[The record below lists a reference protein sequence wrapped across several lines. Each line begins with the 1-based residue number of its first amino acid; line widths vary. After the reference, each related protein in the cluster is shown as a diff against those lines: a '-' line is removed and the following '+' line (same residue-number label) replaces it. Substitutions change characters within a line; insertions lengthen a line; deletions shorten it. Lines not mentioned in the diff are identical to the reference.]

1 MHVADMLA
9 VGAAAA
15 CVAHTPDQAPLL
27 QLALDYFCGASC
39 VDAGLK
45 PPTLA
50 AVEAPSLTL
59 KAADA
64 PPDVA
69 RPHVQ
74 REGRLALVVPAT
86 AGHLRQLDLK
96 AWGRPRCRIGLR
108 AAQAASVQP
117 PCLTVPMPTPMQ
129 AGLGDGEL
137 FLLDSSLDA
146 QKKVKKSFC
155 EPANAADCP
164 PLVLAEHVVLAHGA
178 PPATLVCGD
187 KTYGTACASF
197 AELQEAYASGALH
210 PSELKPAVNKAVDAV
225 LERVR
230 GAVAAD
236 PKLKD
241 AEKEM
246 AKVHKRMAAKK

>member
-1 MHVADMLA
+1 MFK
-9 VGAAAA
+9 GR
-15 CVAHTPDQAPLL
+15 
-27 QLALDYFCGASC
+27 
-39 VDAGLK
+39 AG
-45 PPTLA
+45 PPCL
-50 AVEAPSLTL
+50 
-59 KAADA
+59 
-64 PPDVA
+64 
-69 RPHVQ
+69 
-74 REGRLALVVPAT
+74 GALVVPAT

-96 AWGRPRCRIGLR
+96 AWGRPRCRIGSRRPKLPALNHR
-108 AAQAASVQP
+108 V
-117 PCLTVPMPTPMQ
+117 LTMPVPKLPALNRRVLTMPVPVPTPMQ

-137 FLLDSSLDA
+137 FLLDTSPDA

-230 GAVAAD
+230 GAVASD
-236 PKLKD
+236 PTLKD

>member
-1 MHVADMLA
+1 MPVPKLPALNR
-9 VGAAAA
+9 
-15 CVAHTPDQAPLL
+15 CVLTMPVPKLP
-27 QLALDYFCGASC
+27 ALNRR
-39 VDAGLK
+39 V
-45 PPTLA
+45 
-50 AVEAPSLTL
+50 LTM
-59 KAADA
+59 
-64 PPDVA
+64 P
-69 RPHVQ
+69 
-74 REGRLALVVPAT
+74 VP
-86 AGHLRQLDLK
+86 
-96 AWGRPRCRIGLR
+96 
-108 AAQAASVQP
+108 V
-117 PCLTVPMPTPMQ
+117 PTPMQ